1 MLEKILA
8 GGGVAAALAASTCRV
23 LPLSLTAV
31 GVSTAWLASLSAL
44 APFQTSFR
52 VLAVLVLGA
61 GFWLVYRR
69 TARET
74 ADESCAARPS

>member
-31 GVSTAWLASLSAL
+31 GVSPAPVLRAASIPSKSRSRVGGASGA
-44 APFQTSFR
+44 APSS
-52 VLAVLVLGA
+52 GA
-61 GFWLVYRR
+61 H
-69 TARET
+69 
-74 ADESCAARPS
+74 AARSRSRAAGRLVMGPA